1 MVQFV
6 AGFETAIAWVWYVMG
21 VVAAIG
27 VGVVIA
33 MAVIAVLSVGF
44 DVASDMVAAIWKQL
58 REGRHGKE

>member
-1 MVQFV
+1 MQFV

-44 DVASDMVAAIWKQL
+44 DVASDMVAALWKQL

>member
-44 DVASDMVAAIWKQL
+44 DVASERVAALWKQL